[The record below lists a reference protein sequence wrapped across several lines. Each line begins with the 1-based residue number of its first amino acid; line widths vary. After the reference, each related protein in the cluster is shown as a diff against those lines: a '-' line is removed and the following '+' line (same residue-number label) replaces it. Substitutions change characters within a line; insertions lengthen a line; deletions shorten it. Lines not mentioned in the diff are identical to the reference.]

1 MGSLHQFV
9 HVEARTH
16 ARTSEQVQV
25 QVSSLTLPP
34 TMRSS
39 FTTVLPLVAVLL
51 SSASLAQA
59 GFFDRFKQP
68 SGVQEAAAPAPVP
81 PSEPSPLDPFGGSA
95 QTTTVVVAP
104 SPGAPSVA
112 PGQGAV
118 KTADGGAVH
127 TPDSSAAAAAQN
139 AAPVNELPYDG
150 IEYRYNALRIRP
162 AELKFEGVALA
173 CIAGYILLSFFGK
186 GANKA
191 QATSW
196 WKAHV
201 DTLAEEFASLSQ
213 RPQTASLTVG
223 DASTYYG
230 HASGRRNTTGVTVK
244 ISTTPRH
251 DIFQLVYTMGYK
263 LYDLTW
269 NSPSNK
275 VTLEFELPASG
286 SSTAVAA
293 SGSKKEAAAI
303 DRDFIFAIVNKHA
316 MQQLRESRWDVA
328 ALTSISEQAHLPTE
342 LAVLSEAGALTDF
355 FLTRRQDVGI
365 KELFASK
372 TPEAENARHWFESLI
387 ISDLPSERPEE
398 AVLIKEGA
406 IPKSRKM
413 IVTMGL
419 PPSSRVDET
428 KPILELAL
436 NIIDVIYG
444 APFPNEMLSKTKKRR
459 QEVYGYLLEETRK
472 EAKEKA
478 ATEAAKI
485 KRQAEAAKLDRMTP
499 AERRK
504 AESKAKDKELK
515 KMALR
520 QQKK

>member
-1 MGSLHQFV
+1 MG
-9 HVEARTH
+9 EARTH
-16 ARTSEQVQV
+16 ARTSEQVQVQV

-118 KTADGGAVH
+118 ETADGGAVH

-150 IEYRYNALRIRP
+150 IEYRYKALRIRP

-269 NSPSNK
+269 NSPPNK

-355 FLTRRQDVGI
+355 FL
-365 KELFASK
+365 
-372 TPEAENARHWFESLI
+372 
-387 ISDLPSERPEE
+387 
-398 AVLIKEGA
+398 IKEGA

-436 NIIDVIYG
+436 DIIDVIYG

-472 EAKEKA
+472 EA
-478 ATEAAKI
+478 
-485 KRQAEAAKLDRMTP
+485 RQSQ
-499 AERRK
+499 RRRTRNSRRWRLGSRRSSGRNH
-504 AESKAKDKELK
+504 AS
-515 KMALR
+515 
-520 QQKK
+520 QC